1 METIVPPTIAKDPAL
16 KEKFDGLCGKIQAL
30 YNEMTEAGIPAEDAR
45 YIPPNATETK
55 IVVTMNARSLL
66 HFSSCAAAIV
76 PNGKSGLWRT

>member
-1 METIVPPTIAKDPAL
+1 
-16 KEKFDGLCGKIQAL
+16 
-30 YNEMTEAGIPAEDAR
+30 MTEAGIPAEDAR
-45 YIPPNATETK
+45 YILPNATETK